1 LYLTYDETLS
11 CFAFNLNLRRY
22 SVAAVDVATRRGV
35 GVNEIKT
42 MCVRIRPPPH
52 QGEEER
58 QGEGEGKGEEEEPRV
73 GEVVIEGESMF
84 PVHRWTFGQG
94 LTLVHFSA
102 HREHFR
108 GIRCLIS
115 WSFGDKNGSG

>member
-52 QGEEER
+52 Q
-58 QGEGEGKGEEEEPRV
+58 GEEEEPRV